1 MLDGSWDG
9 YCERKNAVASDN
21 SQVCLPDGETITYGY
36 NINYDSSTGTLTYL
50 YHYSDVVV
58 EDVRY
63 YSRSSTW
70 EQSLLDDTF
79 YVNPAGI
86 KITFYLPFLFVFKE

>member
-1 MLDGSWDG
+1 MLNGSWDG
-9 YCERKNAVASDN
+9 YCERKNAVTSDN

-58 EDVRY
+58 GDVRY

-70 EQSLLDDTF
+70 ELSLLDDTF
-79 YVNPAGI
+79 YVNPAGKDI
-86 KITFYLPFLFVFKE
+86 QLAFLFVF